1 MSFQCLTKFFNEN
14 KANYSILYYCIIYYY
29 TEPLAFSGAQFGV
42 AEGPIVYSNVDCG
55 GWESDIQECMK
66 SNHLQI
72 QCSHSAVAGV
82 MCSDGRYIYI
92 YIYIIIIISTV

>member
-1 MSFQCLTKFFNEN
+1 M
-14 KANYSILYYCIIYYY
+14 
-29 TEPLAFSGAQFGV
+29 
-42 AEGPIVYSNVDCG
+42 YSNVDCG

-82 MCSDGRYIYI
+82 MCSDGRCDKLYN
-92 YIYIIIIISTV
+92 IIIIIYYIYVIYLYNYISTV